1 MALAKNKTFQEN
13 RPNSVVTWKALM
25 LINLTRPIRLLIA
38 DDHPVVRDGLTAI
51 LNTQSDLIV
60 VTQASNGQEVIEQY
74 RIHQPDV
81 AIVDLRM
88 PRVGGVEAIETICQ
102 EFPQACFIMLTIY
115 DGDEDIF
122 RGFRAGAKAYLL
134 KDTPCEEIIEVIHA
148 VCEGQRY
155 LPTGISEKLADRLTL
170 QELSEREQQVLRLLS
185 DGKSNR
191 EIAMATGIA
200 ESTARFH
207 VSNIMDKLGVND
219 RTSAVVT
226 ALKRGIIQL

>member
-13 RPNSVVTWKALM
+13 RPNSVVTWKAFM
-25 LINLTRPIRLLIA
+25 LISLTRPIRILIA

-88 PRVGGVEAIETICQ
+88 PRVGGVEAIQTIRQ

-170 QELSEREQQVLRLLS
+170 QELSDREQQVLRLLS

>member
-1 MALAKNKTFQEN
+1 
-13 RPNSVVTWKALM
+13 M
-25 LINLTRPIRLLIA
+25 LISPTRPLRVLIA
-38 DDHPVVRDGLTAI
+38 DDHPVVRDGLAAI
-51 LNTQSDLIV
+51 LNTQLNLTV
-60 VTQASNGQEVIEQY
+60 VAQVGNGQEAIEQF

-88 PRVGGVEAIETICQ
+88 PKVGGVEAIQTICE
-102 EFPQACFIMLTIY
+102 EFPQACLIMLTIY

-134 KDTPCEEIIEVIHA
+134 KDTPCEEIIETIHA

-155 LPTGISEKLADRLTL
+155 LPTGISEKLADRLTFPG
-170 QELSEREQQVLRLLS
+170 LSDREQQVLGLMS
-185 DGKSNR
+185 DGKSNK
-191 EIAMATGIA
+191 EIALAIGIA

>member
-1 MALAKNKTFQEN
+1 
-13 RPNSVVTWKALM
+13 M
-25 LINLTRPIRLLIA
+25 LISLTRPIRVLIA
-38 DDHPVVRDGLTAI
+38 DDHPVVRDGLAAI
-51 LNTQSDLIV
+51 LNTQPDLTV
-60 VTQASNGQEVIEQY
+60 VAQVSNGKEVIEEFRQ
-74 RIHQPDV
+74 HQPDV

-88 PRVGGVEAIETICQ
+88 PEMGGVEAIQTICQ
-102 EFPQACFIMLTIY
+102 EFPEACFIMLTIY

-155 LPTGISEKLADRLTL
+155 YPNHVSEKLAARMDFPGM
-170 QELSEREQQVLRLLS
+170 SEREREVLLLMAE
-185 DGKSNR
+185 GKTNK
-191 EIAMATGIA
+191 EIAAAIGIA

-219 RTSAVVT
+219 RTLAVMT
-226 ALKRGIIQL
+226 ALKRGIIRL